1 MKQFLLLCTSIL
13 FFQSAIFAQKIGLE
27 TIEIKFTQLPLVPV
41 PNGTMTYDVEYKN
54 AHEEEVNAAENSYVE
69 DKEAAQD
76 EVDSE
81 QQAVKIINAIG
92 GNSTKARVVE
102 KPYLPIVYTES
113 NVLQKFTL
121 NELSRSES
129 PDVKLQI
136 NFNGFNYTKSQ
147 MTTTKSDVKYYYYS
161 VKAKHEMSVSLT
173 DNTGNI
179 IHEFDIPDSNKI
191 KTSST
196 KSFSSRSALDAY
208 WANSKHNVLRPLERR
223 ITDYNIKVAQREIT
237 NQFGISDQTKKVKV
251 VFLVIKKRI
260 IANTQRL
267 MSSFFKGL
275 CFITMTTKTRKLL

>member
-267 MSSFFKGL
+267 MSSFVKGL